1 LQKKKVGLVSLGCA
15 KNLVDSE
22 GLLAALVRSGYEL
35 TTSPAEA
42 EIIIVNTCGFIE
54 AAKEE
59 SIDTI
64 LEMAT
69 YKEKGRCRKL
79 VVTGCL
85 GQRYPQAIAREIPE
99 VDAVL
104 GTGALE
110 RLPQVLAQ
118 LETGRRVVAVEAPGG
133 LTGGPRILA
142 TRPGTAYLKIAEG
155 CNHRCSYCVI
165 PQLRGPLRSRPE
177 EEVVAEARSLARR
190 GAKEIILV
198 AQDTTSYGLDLYG
211 EARLPALLKKLA
223 ACAEIEWLRLLY
235 LYPERIT
242 SELLTTMAEEPK
254 ICRYFDIPLQHV
266 NDRLLKAMGR
276 ASRQEQVVRLLAGIR
291 DLLPE
296 AALRTTFI
304 VGFPGET
311 EAEFAEL
318 VSFVRRE
325 KFDWVG
331 AFAYSAEEGTPAA
344 ALPGQIPEEEKTRRR
359 DELLRVQRHISLER
373 NRAWL
378 GKKLAVLIEEA
389 GEGRGRGR
397 CFRQAPEV
405 DGLTFVRGRGLRPG
419 QFVQVTIDR
428 AGLYDLGGRVE
439 NEPTQ

>member
-1 LQKKKVGLVSLGCA
+1 MQKKKVGLVSLGCA

>member
-1 LQKKKVGLVSLGCA
+1 MQKKKVGLVSLGCA

-405 DGLTFVRGRGLRPG
+405 DGVTFVRGRGLGPG

>member
-1 LQKKKVGLVSLGCA
+1 MQKKKVGLVSLGCA

-344 ALPGQIPEEEKTRRR
+344 ALPGQILEEEKTRRR

-405 DGLTFVRGRGLRPG
+405 DGVTFVRGRGLRPG

>member
-405 DGLTFVRGRGLRPG
+405 DGVTFVRGRGLRPG

>member
-1 LQKKKVGLVSLGCA
+1 MQKKKVGLVSLGCA

-405 DGLTFVRGRGLRPG
+405 DGVTFVRGRGLRPG